1 MVVTTTWWWIT
12 LSLSLSIVLLS
23 VNRLTISYNCPLIT
37 SYKLVSSILVSP
49 PNPKVVAAVNG
60 LAASA
65 FSSILFD
72 LFYRNYSSNYITT
85 PYRSTTVDILIG

>member
-1 MVVTTTWWWIT
+1 MPMP

-23 VNRLTISYNCPLIT
+23 INRLTISYNYPLVT

-49 PNPKVVAAVNG
+49 PNLKVVTAVNSVIT
-60 LAASA
+60 SA

-72 LFYRNYSSNYITT
+72 FFYRNLSSNYITT
-85 PYRSTTVDILIG
+85 PYRSTTVDTLIG